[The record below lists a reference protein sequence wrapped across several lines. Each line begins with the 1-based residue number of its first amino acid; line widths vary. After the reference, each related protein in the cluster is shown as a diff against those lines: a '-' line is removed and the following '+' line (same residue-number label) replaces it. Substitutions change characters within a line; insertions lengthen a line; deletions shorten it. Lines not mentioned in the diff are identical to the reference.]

1 MEFDYSKLKGL
12 ITEKYGSQRD
22 FAKALKRDDTYVS
35 RYLTGNA
42 RFTQAVIALWVEA
55 LDIAITDIGLYF
67 FTPKVDN

>member
-42 RFTQAVIALWVEA
+42 RFTQAIIALWVEA
-55 LDIAITDIGLYF
+55 LDIAIADIWLYF
-67 FTPKVDN
+67 FTPKVDS

>member
-42 RFTQAVIALWVEA
+42 RFTQAIIALWVEA
-55 LDIAITDIGLYF
+55 LDIAIPDIGLYF
-67 FTPKVDN
+67 FTPKVDS

>member
-42 RFTQAVIALWVEA
+42 RFTQAIIALWVEA
-55 LDIAITDIGLYF
+55 LDIAIADIGLYF
-67 FTPKVDN
+67 FTPKVDS